1 MKFKRILHIP
11 LVGMAASLWLAS
23 VPMPMV
29 AQEPADLV
37 NPFIGASTNTAK
49 AGASHGLGKTFPG
62 AATPYGLT
70 QVSPQTITG
79 GDNGSGYSDEHTTI
93 EGFSMTQMSGVGW
106 YGDLGNFMTMPTT
119 GPLQVQAGT
128 EDGRVGGW
136 RSAYDKATETARAGY
151 YAATLTRYG
160 IRAECTASPHC
171 GYLRFTFPEN
181 RQSRIQIDLAR
192 RVGGTADEEMVRVVD
207 DHTIEGWM
215 RCTPEGGGWGD
226 GSGQA
231 LYTVYFHATFSKPF
245 THCGYWTAD
254 ISATQPRHRNDVMS
268 ETYRAIV
275 ARSKLV
281 SADTLKQLQGTHIG
295 FFSEFPTTAGEQVEM
310 KVGISFVDI
319 EGARRNYQAEAA
331 HMSFAEAETAART
344 QWNDALGKIRVEG
357 GTEDDRK
364 IFYTALYHTMID
376 PRLYADVDGRYVGG
390 DYKIHDTGG
399 AFSKRTVFS
408 GWDVFRSQFPL
419 LTLIHPKVVTDMLAS
434 LTTLAGESGK
444 GYLERWEFLNAYSG
458 CMIGNPALS
467 VLADAAAKG
476 LTDGYDADKAYQYAV
491 ATQQM
496 FGNGPRGYATGDNG
510 LSCTLEYAYT
520 DWCLAQLALRRGE
533 KENAGT
539 FEERSKAYRNLFDK
553 EHGWFRPRRDDSG
566 AWEEWPAEGRLKHGY
581 GTVESNPLQQGWFV
595 PHDVDGMA
603 ELMGGR
609 DKACDDLEEMFENT
623 PENYRWNNYYNH
635 ANEPVHFVPYLFNR
649 LGRPWLTQKWTRHIL
664 RHAYQNRVEGLC
676 GNEDVGQMSAW
687 YVLTAIGIHQACPG
701 DTRYEITSPLFSQVT
716 MRVIT
721 PRGEERKFTVR
732 AINNSDEN
740 IYIRRIRLNGKPY
753 HKCHIDYAD
762 IIAGGTLELVMG
774 NKPCKKWKE

>member
-1 MKFKRILHIP
+1 MKFKRILPIP
-11 LVGMAASLWLAS
+11 LVGMVASLWLAS

-29 AQEPADLV
+29 AQDPADLV

-119 GPLQVQAGT
+119 GSMQLQAGT
-128 EDGRVGGW
+128 EDGRIAGW
-136 RSAYDKATETARAGY
+136 RSTYDKATETARAGY

-215 RCTPEGGGWGD
+215 RCTPDGGGWGD
-226 GSGQA
+226 GDGQA
-231 LYTVYFHATFSKPF
+231 LYTVYFHATFSKSF

-268 ETYRAIV
+268 EAYRTIV
-275 ARSKLV
+275 AQSKLV

-319 EGARRNYQAEAA
+319 EGARRNYRAEAA
-331 HMSFAEAETAART
+331 HMSFAEAEAAAHT
-344 QWNDALGKIRVEG
+344 QWNEALGKIEVEG

-434 LTTLAGESGK
+434 LTTLAEESGK

-467 VLADAAAKG
+467 VLADATAKG
-476 LTDGYDADKAYQYAV
+476 LTDGYDADKAYHYAV
-491 ATQQM
+491 ATQQL
-496 FGNGPRGYATGDNG
+496 FGNGPHGYASGDNG

-533 KENAGT
+533 KEDAQT
-539 FEERSKAYRNLFDK
+539 FEERSKAYRNVFDK
-553 EHGWFRPRRDDSG
+553 EHGWFRPRRDDNG
-566 AWEEWPAEGRLKHGY
+566 AWVEWPEEGRLKHGY

-664 RHAYQNRVEGLC
+664 RNAYQNRVEGLC

-687 YVLTAIGIHQACPG
+687 YVLTAVGIHQACPG
-701 DTRYEITSPLFSQVT
+701 DTRYEITGPLFSKVT

-721 PRGEERKFTVR
+721 PQGEERKFTVR

-753 HKCHIDYAD
+753 NKCHIDYAD
-762 IIAGGTLELVMG
+762 IIAGGTVELVMG
-774 NKPCKKWKE
+774 SKPCKKMTE